1 MHAPRAVLQ
10 PACSFSPGSLNLNA
24 QGSAFSVGLSIVD
37 SCDPA
42 NPVPIQPGSIGIVHV
57 SRAGSLVLPDPASLQ
72 CPAADGSTTFETGLF
87 EDLAARSVLG
97 SSLSLKFDT
106 PSDGNCQTLEGNRQ
120 DLGAVLSS
128 VPDNTTAPICVAG
141 VAGGQSFECCVS
153 VKVLNK
159 GNRR

>member
-1 MHAPRAVLQ
+1 MKQRRIQ
-10 PACSFSPGSLNLNA
+10 LNA
-24 QGSAFSVGLSIVD
+24 SSVRGWRNVSLPPLASRISPPNQYGICVMY
-37 SCDPA
+37 
-42 NPVPIQPGSIGIVHV
+42 QPGSIGIVHV